1 MGAKVKLLLILK
13 TTLHTRSHVVLMA
26 NVLFAVYTCQEQFG
40 NFFSILILTT
50 SIKTFQTSFVQYGD
64 GFRKNYGF
72 HFL

>member
-26 NVLFAVYTCQEQFG
+26 NVLFAVNICQEQFG

-50 SIKTFQTSFVQYGD
+50 SIKTF
-64 GFRKNYGF
+64 
-72 HFL
+72 